1 MEIVTITEDAKQ
13 AIAALLNKSILVE
26 YDMIL
31 NYPRIIDHIT
41 NYEEI
46 KDETLT
52 KDLDKL
58 GRDSLRHFGKID
70 NLISQM
76 GYQPSWQTTVFP
88 RIIDALEILEEQLEK
103 ERLARDLYLE
113 AKGIAM
119 KNKTRA
125 KGREFFD
132 KFTRKMKGELEE
144 DIVSADEIISTL
156 DRLILDEEHHAT
168 VVEDSIATLKMFM
181 EK

>member
-1 MEIVTITEDAKQ
+1 
-13 AIAALLNKSILVE
+13 
-26 YDMIL
+26 
-31 NYPRIIDHIT
+31 
-41 NYEEI
+41 
-46 KDETLT
+46 
-52 KDLDKL
+52 
-58 GRDSLRHFGKID
+58 
-70 NLISQM
+70 
-76 GYQPSWQTTVFP
+76 
-88 RIIDALEILEEQLEK
+88 
-103 ERLARDLYLE
+103 
-113 AKGIAM
+113 M